1 MLTTSGGT
9 FPIVTPVAISKTLP
23 PAITAM
29 QQQQQQENGKIYV
42 LNALLLRLFAAPVL
56 VFPLRHIQPKTSCK
70 TVIVFE
76 SSGYGISFRANCC
89 LKLPLVV

>member
-1 MLTTSGGT
+1 MLTGCCECMFDLLLQVKVLTTSGGT

-42 LNALLLRLFAAPVL
+42 LNALRLRSFAAPVL
-56 VFPLRHIQPKTSCK
+56 VFPLNHFQPKTSCK
-70 TVIVFE
+70 TVN
-76 SSGYGISFRANCC
+76 SDC
-89 LKLPLVV
+89 L